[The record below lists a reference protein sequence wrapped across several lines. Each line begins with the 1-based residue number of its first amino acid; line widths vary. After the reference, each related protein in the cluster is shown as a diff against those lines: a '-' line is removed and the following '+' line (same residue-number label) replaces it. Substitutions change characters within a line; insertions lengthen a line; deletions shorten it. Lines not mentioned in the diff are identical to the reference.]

1 MDAIPPVSSQTLQHP
16 IQKLEEIYLNLTAL
30 PATPPEPKAY
40 TWTEINSHN
49 STDDLWVVIKG
60 EIYDMTQFQNEH
72 PGGKKGMTA
81 FFRPKIRFRIQA
93 DCCDEVIQKAAGKD
107 GTKQFLKYHREGLL
121 LVHREKLVVGVVKE
135 EIKKGRGLFGF
146 FRSSK

>member
-72 PGGKKGMTA
+72 PGGKK
-81 FFRPKIRFRIQA
+81 
-93 DCCDEVIQKAAGKD
+93 VIQKAAGKD